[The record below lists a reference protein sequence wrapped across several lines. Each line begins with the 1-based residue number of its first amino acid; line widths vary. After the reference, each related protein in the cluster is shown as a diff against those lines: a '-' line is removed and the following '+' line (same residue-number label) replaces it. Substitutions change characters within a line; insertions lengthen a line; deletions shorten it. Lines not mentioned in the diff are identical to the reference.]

1 MGTKH
6 LTEADRLR
14 ARTLFFDAGLP
25 KARICQITGFSL
37 NQVKLAIR
45 EKTPKTRSGRPPRR
59 RPGATAGTTP
69 APGILGGLPGSGD
82 DALEGTALVGEN
94 ARGDHGEHGED
105 TSLRMSHSLIGQPP
119 KEAAVHQ
126 AGNRMSP
133 LPTHE
138 QHQHHQHQHHHDN
151 HHGQPHG
158 QGHSQLKWDTTT
170 SYTQQ
175 PPYYSSWPPPG
186 PTPLSPSSTVGGV
199 AGGPRGS
206 MAPASPQLPPPTT
219 TSMRMLSATVGS
231 LGIPSPSASSM
242 AGSIQGRADGRDS
255 SFSSSVGSG
264 GRRSDVHDFS
274 TSSTSSSLASSA
286 TSYSS
291 TSYSHMA
298 SSSSA
303 GGGFSLPSILAS
315 ATGP

>member
-59 RPGATAGTTP
+59 RPGAAGTAG
-69 APGILGGLPGSGD
+69 APVAGGLLASG
-82 DALEGTALVGEN
+82 EGVADGIAVAGEH
-94 ARGDHGEHGED
+94 GHGEHGEHGD
-105 TSLRMSHSLIGQPP
+105 EGSLSMSHGHSGPP
-119 KEAAVHQ
+119 PQEAVHR
-126 AGNRMSP
+126 ASDRMLP
-133 LPTHE
+133 LHAHE
-138 QHQHHQHQHHHDN
+138 QQQQQQQQGN
-151 HHGQPHG
+151 HGYP
-158 QGHSQLKWDTTT
+158 GHSQPKWDTAA
-170 SYTQQ
+170 SYNQQ
-175 PPYYSSWPPPG
+175 PSYYASWPPPG
-186 PTPLSPSSTVGGV
+186 PTPLSPNPTVAGA

-206 MAPASPQLPPPTT
+206 LTPTSPPLPLPTA
-219 TSMRMLSATVGS
+219 TSMRMFSATVGP
-231 LGIPSPSASSM
+231 LGIPSPPASSA
-242 AGSIQGRADGRDS
+242 AGSIQGRGD
-255 SFSSSVGSG
+255 GSG
-264 GRRSDVHDFS
+264 SSITNSGGNSSRRSDAHDFS
-274 TSSTSSSLASSA
+274 SSTSSSLASSA

-291 TSYSHMA
+291 ASYSHMA

-303 GGGFSLPSILAS
+303 SGGFSLPSILAS